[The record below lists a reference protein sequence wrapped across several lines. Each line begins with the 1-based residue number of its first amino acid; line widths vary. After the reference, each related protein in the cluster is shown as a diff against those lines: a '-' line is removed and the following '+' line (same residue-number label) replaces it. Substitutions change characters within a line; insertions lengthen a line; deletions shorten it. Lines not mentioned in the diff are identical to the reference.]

1 MSITDEPHVRDPAG
15 KKGQRTLERLCTTH
29 TRSLIL
35 VLIPCFYMFV
45 CKPIIIPTRK
55 EEKIKGNKKQ
65 IGRSRFYTVDS
76 YDDVTV
82 I

>member
-1 MSITDEPHVRDPAG
+1 
-15 KKGQRTLERLCTTH
+15 
-29 TRSLIL
+29 
-35 VLIPCFYMFV
+35 MFV

-55 EEKIKGNKKQ
+55 AEKIKGNKKQ
-65 IGRSRFYTVDS
+65 TGRSRFYTVDS